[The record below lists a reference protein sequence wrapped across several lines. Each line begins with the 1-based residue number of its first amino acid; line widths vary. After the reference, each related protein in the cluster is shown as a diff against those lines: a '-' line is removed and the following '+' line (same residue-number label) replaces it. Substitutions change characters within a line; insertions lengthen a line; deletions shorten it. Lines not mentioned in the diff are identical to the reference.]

1 MKRILFALL
10 LIALPLAAQ
19 EAQAKKDDQ
28 KSDAQPAGQR
38 IQKLFLLKYADPGKV
53 AELLRVFNA
62 SVRPDSE
69 MHALA
74 VETAI
79 GPSMAAIEE
88 AIQRLDVPSA
98 GSKNIEMTAY
108 LLIGGETAGTEPG
121 AMPKELDSVV
131 AQLKN
136 AFAFKSYRLLDILAL
151 RTRVGLRASTS
162 SVGRPMQTGT
172 NMSSPMTQFRISS
185 AGIGS
190 DETTVRIDGLN
201 LSIRIPV
208 RSGSGDQFNFSD
220 VGLQADVDIKQGQKV
235 VIGRVSVAES
245 ALFVVLTAQV
255 VN

>member
-28 KSDAQPAGQR
+28 KSNAQPAGQR
-38 IQKLFLLKYADPGKV
+38 VQKLFLLKYADPGKV

-136 AFAFKSYRLLDILAL
+136 AFAFKSYRLMDILAL
-151 RTRVGLRASTS
+151 RTRVGQSASTNS
-162 SVGRPMQTGT
+162 SSRATQIGT
-172 NMSSPMTQFRISS
+172 NTPPVRTQFRIAS

-190 DETTVRIDGLN
+190 DETTIRIDKLN
-201 LSIRIPV
+201 LDSSIPV
-208 RSGSGDQFNFSD
+208 QSSPGPYAYAN

-235 VIGRVSVAES
+235 VIGRVSVADS
-245 ALFVVLTAQV
+245 ALFLVLTAQV

>member
-1 MKRILFALL
+1 MKRLLFALL

-19 EAQAKKDDQ
+19 EAKKEDQ
-28 KSDAQPAGQR
+28 KSNAQPQGQR
-38 IQKLFLLKYADPGKV
+38 VQKLFLLKYADPGKV

-62 SVRPDSE
+62 SVRPDSD

-74 VETAI
+74 VETGV

-98 GSKNIEMTAY
+98 ASKNIEMTAY
-108 LLIGGETAGTEPG
+108 LLIGNETAGTEPS

-151 RTRVGLRASTS
+151 RTRVGQSASTS
-162 SVGRPMQTGT
+162 SSGRATQMGPNT
-172 NMSSPMTQFRISS
+172 PPVRTQFRIAS
-185 AGIGS
+185 AGIGG
-190 DETTVRIDGLN
+190 DETTIRIDKLN
-201 LSIRIPV
+201 LDSVIPV
-208 RSGSGDQFNFSD
+208 QSSPGPYAYAN

-235 VIGRVSVAES
+235 VIGRVSVADS
-245 ALFVVLTAQV
+245 ALFLVLTAQV

>member
-1 MKRILFALL
+1 MKRLLFALL
-10 LIALPLAAQ
+10 LVALPLAAQ

-28 KSDAQPAGQR
+28 KSSPQPAVPR
-38 IQKLFLLKYADPGKV
+38 IQKLFLLKYADPAHV
-53 AELLRVFNA
+53 ANLLGVFNA
-62 SVRPDSE
+62 SVRPDSD

-74 VETAI
+74 VETTSGAT
-79 GPSMAAIEE
+79 MAAIEE
-88 AIQRLDVPSA
+88 AIQRLDVASA
-98 GSKNIEMTAY
+98 ASKNIEMTAY
-108 LLIGGETAGTEPG
+108 LLIGGESTGTEAS

-151 RTRVGLRASTS
+151 RTRVGQRASTS
-162 SVGRPMQTGT
+162 SVGRPVQIGT
-172 NMSSPMTQFRISS
+172 NSPSPMTQFRINS

-201 LSIRIPV
+201 LDSRVPV
-208 RSGSGDQFNFSD
+208 QQSPGQFTFDN

>member
-1 MKRILFALL
+1 MKRFLFALL
-10 LIALPLAAQ
+10 SITLPLAAQ
-19 EAQAKKDDQ
+19 EAKKEDE
-28 KSDAQPAGQR
+28 KITAQPATPWA
-38 IQKLFLLKYADPGKV
+38 QKLFLLKYADPAKV
-53 AELLRVFNA
+53 ADLLRVFNA
-62 SVRPDSE
+62 TVSLNSD

-74 VETAI
+74 VKTTP

-98 GSKNIEMTAY
+98 ASKNIDMTAY
-108 LLIGGETAGTEPG
+108 LLIGGETVGTEPS

-151 RTRVGLRASTS
+151 RTRVGQRASTS
-162 SVGRPMQTGT
+162 SVGRPIQMGTGLAAPT
-172 NMSSPMTQFRISS
+172 TQFRINS

-201 LSIRIPV
+201 LQSRIPMATGQ
-208 RSGSGDQFNFSD
+208 GSFGYQD

-235 VIGRVSVAES
+235 VIGRVSVGES
-245 ALFVVLTAQV
+245 ALFLVLTAQV

>member
-1 MKRILFALL
+1 MKRLLFALL

-19 EAQAKKDDQ
+19 EAKKEDEKITAQAAAP
-28 KSDAQPAGQR
+28 SV
-38 IQKLFLLKYADPGKV
+38 QKLFLLKYADPAKV
-53 AELLRVFNA
+53 ADLLRVFNA
-62 SVRPDSE
+62 SVSLNSD

-74 VETAI
+74 VKTTP

-98 GSKNIEMTAY
+98 ASKNIEMTAY
-108 LLIGGETAGTEPG
+108 LLIGGETAGTEPS

-131 AQLKN
+131 TQLKN

-151 RTRVGLRASTS
+151 RTRVGQAASTTS
-162 SVGRPMQTGT
+162 SGRGT
-172 NMSSPMTQFRISS
+172 KSGDNTPLVRTQFRIAS

-190 DETTVRIDGLN
+190 DETTIRIDK
-201 LSIRIPV
+201 LSLDSNIPMPAGV
-208 RSGSGDQFNFSD
+208 GGQFFTSN

-245 ALFVVLTAQV
+245 ALFLVLTAQV

>member
-1 MKRILFALL
+1 MKRLLFALL
-10 LIALPLAAQ
+10 LISLPLAAQ

-28 KSDAQPAGQR
+28 KSGPPSTAPR
-38 IQKLFLLKYADPGKV
+38 IQKLFLLKYADPTHV
-53 AELLRVFNA
+53 ANLLAVFNA
-62 SVRPDSE
+62 SNRPDSE

-74 VETAI
+74 VETTSEATMKAI
-79 GPSMAAIEE
+79 DE

-98 GSKNIEMTAY
+98 ASKNIEMTAY
-108 LLIGGETAGTEPG
+108 LLIGGETAGTEAS
-121 AMPKELDSVV
+121 AMPKELDGVV
-131 AQLKN
+131 TQLKN

-151 RTRVGLRASTS
+151 RTRVGQRASTS
-162 SVGRPMQTGT
+162 SVGRPMQIGT
-172 NMSSPMTQFRISS
+172 NSPAPTTQFRINS

-201 LSIRIPV
+201 LQSRIPV
-208 RSGSGDQFNFSD
+208 ATGPGQYGFND

>member
-1 MKRILFALL
+1 MIMKRLLLALL
-10 LIALPLAAQ
+10 LMALPLAAQ
-19 EAQAKKDDQ
+19 EAKKEDQ
-28 KSDAQPAGQR
+28 KNDAQPAPPR
-38 IQKLFLLKYADPGKV
+38 IQKLFLLKYADPAHV
-53 AELLRVFNA
+53 ANLLGVFNTPI
-62 SVRPDSE
+62 RPDSE

-74 VETAI
+74 VEATR
-79 GPSMAAIEE
+79 PSMAAIEE
-88 AIQRLDVPSA
+88 AIQRLDVASA

-151 RTRVGLRASTS
+151 RTRVGQRASNS
-162 SVGRPMQTGT
+162 SVGRPIQMGTG
-172 NMSSPMTQFRISS
+172 SPSPITQFRINS

-201 LSIRIPV
+201 LSSRVPV
-208 RSGSGDQFNFSD
+208 QTSPGQITFQD

>member
-1 MKRILFALL
+1 MKRLLFALL

-98 GSKNIEMTAY
+98 ASKNIEMTAY
-108 LLIGGETAGTEPG
+108 LLIGNETAGTEPS

-136 AFAFKSYRLLDILAL
+136 AFAFKSYRLMDTLAL
-151 RTRVGLRASTS
+151 RTRVGQMASTS
-162 SVGRPMQTGT
+162 SSGRGMKIGDNTPPVNTD
-172 NMSSPMTQFRISS
+172 FRIRQ

-190 DETTVRIDGLN
+190 DETTIRIDKLN
-201 LSIRIPV
+201 LDSVIPV
-208 RSGSGDQFNFSD
+208 QSSPGPYAYAN

-245 ALFVVLTAQV
+245 ALFLVLTAQV

>member
-19 EAQAKKDDQ
+19 EAKKEDQ
-28 KSDAQPAGQR
+28 KSNAPSSSPR
-38 IQKLFLLKYADPGKV
+38 IQKLFLLKYADPGHV
-53 AELLRVFNA
+53 ASLLGVFNA

-74 VETAI
+74 VETTSEATMTAI
-79 GPSMAAIEE
+79 QE
-88 AIQRLDVPSA
+88 AIQRLDVASA
-98 GSKNIEMTAY
+98 ASKNIEMTAY
-108 LLIGGETAGTEPG
+108 LLIGGETAGTEPS

-151 RTRVGLRASTS
+151 RTRVGQRASTN
-162 SVGRPMQTGT
+162 SVGRPMQIGT
-172 NMSSPMTQFRISS
+172 NSMSSPITQFRINS

-201 LSIRIPV
+201 LQSRIPV
-208 RSGSGDQFNFSD
+208 ATGQGQFGYQD

>member
-1 MKRILFALL
+1 MKRLLFALL

-19 EAQAKKDDQ
+19 EAKKEDQ
-28 KSDAQPAGQR
+28 KSNAQPAGQR
-38 IQKLFLLKYADPGKV
+38 VQKLFLLKYADPGKV

-62 SVRPDSE
+62 SVSPNSD

-98 GSKNIEMTAY
+98 ASKNIEMTAY
-108 LLIGGETAGTEPG
+108 LLIGGDSAGTEPG
-121 AMPKELDSVV
+121 AMPKELDGVM

-151 RTRVGLRASTS
+151 RTRVGQSASTS
-162 SVGRPMQTGT
+162 SSSRATQIGT
-172 NMSSPMTQFRISS
+172 NTPPVRTQFRIAS

-190 DETTVRIDGLN
+190 DETTIRIDKLN
-201 LSIRIPV
+201 LDSNIPV
-208 RSGSGDQFNFSD
+208 QSSPGQYAFAN
-220 VGLQADVDIKQGQKV
+220 VGLSADVDIKQGQKV

-245 ALFVVLTAQV
+245 ALFLVLTAQV

>member
-1 MKRILFALL
+1 MKRLVLALL

-19 EAQAKKDDQ
+19 EAKKEDQ
-28 KSDAQPAGQR
+28 KGNALSSAPR
-38 IQKLFLLKYADPGKV
+38 IQKLFLLKYADPTHV
-53 AELLRVFNA
+53 ANLLGVFNA
-62 SVRPDSE
+62 SVRPDSD

-74 VETAI
+74 VETTSEAT
-79 GPSMAAIEE
+79 MKAIEE
-88 AIQRLDVPSA
+88 AIQRLDVASA
-98 GSKNIEMTAY
+98 ASKNIEMTAY
-108 LLIGGETAGTEPG
+108 LLIGGETAGTDAS

-151 RTRVGLRASTS
+151 RTRVGQRASTS
-162 SVGRPMQTGT
+162 SSGRGT
-172 NMSSPMTQFRISS
+172 KIGDNTPVVTTQFQIRS

-190 DETTVRIDGLN
+190 DETTIRIDGLN
-201 LSIRIPV
+201 LDSRIPV
-208 RSGSGDQFNFSD
+208 QTGSGGQFAVTNA
-220 VGLQADVDIKQGQKV
+220 GLQADVDIKQGQKV

>member
-1 MKRILFALL
+1 MKRLLFALL

-19 EAQAKKDDQ
+19 EAKKEDQ
-28 KSDAQPAGQR
+28 KSNAPSASPR
-38 IQKLFLLKYADPGKV
+38 VQKLFLLKYADPGHV
-53 AELLRVFNA
+53 ASLLGVFNA

-74 VETAI
+74 VETTP
-79 GPSMAAIEE
+79 GPTMAAIEE

-98 GSKNIEMTAY
+98 ASKNIEMTAY
-108 LLIGGETAGTEPG
+108 LLIGGETAGTEPS
-121 AMPKELDSVV
+121 AMPKELDGVV

-136 AFAFKSYRLLDILAL
+136 AFAFKSYHLLDILAL
-151 RTRVGLRASTS
+151 RTRVGQAASTTS
-162 SVGRPMQTGT
+162 SGRGT
-172 NMSSPMTQFRISS
+172 KSGDNTPLVRTQFRIAS

-190 DETTVRIDGLN
+190 DETTIRIDK
-201 LSIRIPV
+201 LSLESNIPMPTGV
-208 RSGSGDQFNFSD
+208 GGQFLTSN

-245 ALFVVLTAQV
+245 ALFLVLTAQV

>member
-1 MKRILFALL
+1 MKRLVFALL
-10 LIALPLAAQ
+10 LMALPLAAQ
-19 EAQAKKDDQ
+19 EAQPKTPPPMA
-28 KSDAQPAGQR
+28 APR
-38 IQKLFLLKYADPGKV
+38 IQKLFLLKYADPTHV
-53 AELLRVFNA
+53 ANLLGVFNA
-62 SVRPDSE
+62 SVRPDSD

-74 VETAI
+74 VETTSEATMTAI
-79 GPSMAAIEE
+79 QE
-88 AIQRLDVPSA
+88 AIQRLDVASA
-98 GSKNIEMTAY
+98 ASKNIEMTAY
-108 LLIGGETAGTEPG
+108 LLIGNEIAGTEPS

-131 AQLKN
+131 TQLKN

-151 RTRVGLRASTS
+151 RTRVGQRASNS
-162 SVGRPMQTGT
+162 SVGRPMQIGDKAAAPT
-172 NMSSPMTQFRISS
+172 TQFRIAS

-201 LSIRIPV
+201 LQSRIPV
-208 RSGSGDQFNFSD
+208 ATGQGQFGYQD

>member
-1 MKRILFALL
+1 MKRLVFALL

-19 EAQAKKDDQ
+19 EAQPKAPPPV
-28 KSDAQPAGQR
+28 AAPHV
-38 IQKLFLLKYADPGKV
+38 QKLFLLKYADPAHV
-53 AELLRVFNA
+53 ANLLGVFNA
-62 SVRPDSE
+62 SVRPDSD

-74 VETAI
+74 VETTSAAT
-79 GPSMAAIEE
+79 MTAIEE

-98 GSKNIEMTAY
+98 ASKNIEMTAY
-108 LLIGGETAGTEPG
+108 LLIGNETAGTEPS
-121 AMPKELDSVV
+121 AMPKELDGVV
-131 AQLKN
+131 TQLKN

-151 RTRVGLRASTS
+151 RTRVGQRASTS
-162 SVGRPMQTGT
+162 SLGRPMQMGAT
-172 NMSSPMTQFRISS
+172 SAPPITQFRINS

-201 LSIRIPV
+201 LDSRIPV
-208 RSGSGDQFNFSD
+208 ATGSGQFSYQN
-220 VGLQADVDIKQGQKV
+220 VGLSADVDIKQGQKV

>member
-19 EAQAKKDDQ
+19 EAKKEDEKITAQAAAP
-28 KSDAQPAGQR
+28 SV
-38 IQKLFLLKYADPGKV
+38 QKLFLLKYADPAKV
-53 AELLRVFNA
+53 ADLLRVFNA
-62 SVRPDSE
+62 SVSLNSD

-74 VETAI
+74 VKTTP

-98 GSKNIEMTAY
+98 ASKNIEMTAY
-108 LLIGGETAGTEPG
+108 LLIGGETAGTEPS

-151 RTRVGLRASTS
+151 RTRVGQRASNSSLGRPIQVDMGTS
-162 SVGRPMQTGT
+162 SAPPT
-172 NMSSPMTQFRISS
+172 TQFRINS

-201 LSIRIPV
+201 LQSRIPV
-208 RSGSGDQFNFSD
+208 ATSGQGQFVYQD

-245 ALFVVLTAQV
+245 ALFLVLTAQV

>member
-1 MKRILFALL
+1 MKRLVFALL

-19 EAQAKKDDQ
+19 EAQPKAPP
-28 KSDAQPAGQR
+28 PAAAPHV
-38 IQKLFLLKYADPGKV
+38 QKLFLLKYADPTHV
-53 AELLRVFNA
+53 ANLLGVFNA
-62 SVRPDSE
+62 SVRPDSD

-74 VETAI
+74 VETTSEAT
-79 GPSMAAIEE
+79 MQAIEE

-98 GSKNIEMTAY
+98 ASKNIDMTAY
-108 LLIGGETAGTEPG
+108 LLIGGETAGTEPS

-136 AFAFKSYRLLDILAL
+136 AFAFKSYRLLDTLAL
-151 RTRVGLRASTS
+151 RTRIGQRASTS
-162 SVGRPMQTGT
+162 SVGRPMQIGDKAAATT
-172 NMSSPMTQFRISS
+172 TQFRINS

-201 LSIRIPV
+201 LQSRIPV
-208 RSGSGDQFNFSD
+208 ATSGQGQFVYQD

-245 ALFVVLTAQV
+245 ALFLVLTAQV